1 MESTLIGYLAR
12 HTPPK
17 PEKLPA
23 VGVKEICCVHPD
35 AIRIPDAL
43 KREFWQHQNR
53 HNALYHYDREE
64 IAWTVL
70 RDDIQIV
77 LERDNSLDPPWRV
90 EIRRRAGEL
99 FDLYAF
105 KVLPIR
111 FVDTEPERHDLP
123 PLKVAP
129 LPADYERLGYDA
141 VGWKNYG
148 VFNCSPL
155 ICNLEAAQQDVNR
168 YCLFDKVGPAV
179 ELARR
184 YSGTDWEPVWPN
196 SGHCD
201 PGPYCVV
208 EVWRKAKP
216 FAEPE
221 RCGPRFEWPK
231 DLLNSLLQ
239 HKLAHGNVFER

>member
-1 MESTLIGYLAR
+1 MEPILIGYLAR

-17 PEKLPA
+17 PEKLQA
-23 VGVKEICCVHPD
+23 LGIKEICCVHPD
-35 AIRIPDAL
+35 AIWIPDAL
-43 KREFWQHQNR
+43 RLEFWQHQQR
-53 HNALYHYDREE
+53 HNAVNHYNTEE

-70 RDDIQIV
+70 RDAIQIL

-90 EIRRRAGEL
+90 EIRRPPVEM

-141 VGWKNYG
+141 VGWKS
-148 VFNCSPL
+148 FAFICSPL
-155 ICNLEAAQQDVNR
+155 ICNHEVLHQEVNQ
-168 YCLFDKVGPAV
+168 YCLFDELDPAV

-184 YSGTDWEPVWPN
+184 YSGKDWEPVWPD

-201 PGPYCVV
+201 SGLYCVV
-208 EVWRKAKP
+208 EVWRKTRP
-216 FAEPE
+216 FAEPR
-221 RCGPRFEWPK
+221 RCGPKFEWSK
-231 DLLNSLLQ
+231 DLLYSLLQ